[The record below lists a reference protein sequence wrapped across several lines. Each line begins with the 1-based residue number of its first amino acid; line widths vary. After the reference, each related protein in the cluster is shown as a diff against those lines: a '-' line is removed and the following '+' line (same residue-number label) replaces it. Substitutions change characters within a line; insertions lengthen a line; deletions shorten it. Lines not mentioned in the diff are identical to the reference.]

1 MALSCLSL
9 HAESTAVPD
18 MLITFADSLV
28 GKTVEI
34 GIGGTSSFKMDWG
47 DGVMKDY
54 DGADYFSGTLQST
67 TLKVYGD
74 GIMILLADNCDVTG
88 IVINNEP
95 SMSKILANNN
105 HLSTIDVSMCPL
117 LRGLYLSGNELT
129 QVTLGDE
136 NKAGG
141 SGCRPEPQ
149 PALGRARCEQVDK
162 HIPD

>member
-1 MALSCLSL
+1 
-9 HAESTAVPD
+9 

-74 GIMILLADNCDVTG
+74 GIMICLPTIA
-88 IVINNEP
+88 
-95 SMSKILANNN
+95 MSPG
-105 HLSTIDVSMCPL
+105 LSSTMS
-117 LRGLYLSGNELT
+117 R
-129 QVTLGDE
+129 Q
-136 NKAGG
+136 
-141 SGCRPEPQ
+141 
-149 PALGRARCEQVDK
+149 
-162 HIPD
+162 

>member
-1 MALSCLSL
+1 
-9 HAESTAVPD
+9 
-18 MLITFADSLV
+18 
-28 GKTVEI
+28 
-34 GIGGTSSFKMDWG
+34 
-47 DGVMKDY
+47 MKDY
-54 DGADYFSGTLQST
+54 EGADYFSGTLQST

-105 HLSTIDVSMCPL
+105 HLSTIYVSMCPL

-136 NKAGG
+136 NKAGSVVVDLSRNRL
-141 SGCRPEPQ
+141 SG
-149 PALGRARCEQVDK
+149 ALDVSKWTNISQMTSHAMSLPGWPFPPTTMCSIR
-162 HIPD
+162 